1 MVKPLIIIQVMK
13 SYGRSGYLSEEK
25 AEKSRVKTF
34 HFVYANVVLLKYEY
48 LYLCAGLGYRLH
60 GI

>member
-1 MVKPLIIIQVMK
+1 MTRVMK
-13 SYGRSGYLSEEK
+13 SYGRSGYFSEEK

-34 HFVYANVVLLKYEY
+34 HFVYANVVLLKYD
-48 LYLCAGLGYRLH
+48 LCLCAGLGYRLIH